1 MKIQPIQNNQ
11 PTFQMKWESKA
22 LPNVTKSKIELD
34 NGKKLLIRDGG
45 WYKLQSLYD
54 EFGRWVESKLRFY
67 KGRQVVKE
75 MRSYNNANQM
85 D

>member
-1 MKIQPIQNNQ
+1 MRIQPIQQ

-34 NGKKLLIRDGG
+34 NGKKLLVRDGG

-75 MRSYNNANQM
+75 MRSYRDEQKI
-85 D
+85 

>member
-1 MKIQPIQNNQ
+1 MKIQPIQQ

-22 LPNVTKSKIELD
+22 IPNVTKSKIELD
-34 NGKKLLIRDGG
+34 NGKKLLIRDEG

-54 EFGRWVESKLRFY
+54 EFGRWVKSKLRYY

-75 MRSYNNANQM
+75 MRSSRDEQK
-85 D
+85 

>member
-1 MKIQPIQNNQ
+1 MRIQPIQQ
-11 PTFQMKWESKA
+11 PTFQMKWESRT
-22 LPNVTKSKIELD
+22 LPYVTKSNIELA

>member
-1 MKIQPIQNNQ
+1 MRIQPIQQ

-34 NGKKLLIRDGG
+34 NGKKLLVRDGG

-54 EFGRWVESKLRFY
+54 ECGEWIKSKLRYF
-67 KGRQVVKE
+67 KGRQVINE
-75 MRSYNNANQM
+75 IMSYNDRGA
-85 D
+85 

>member
-1 MKIQPIQNNQ
+1 MRIQPIQQ
-11 PTFQMKWESKA
+11 PMFQMKWESKA

-67 KGRQVVKE
+67 KGRQIVKE
-75 MRSYNNANQM
+75 MRSYNNDYQM

>member
-1 MKIQPIQNNQ
+1 MRIQPIQQ
-11 PTFQMKWESKA
+11 SQTFQMKWENKV
-22 LPNVTKSKIELD
+22 LPNVTKSKIELA

-54 EFGRWVESKLRFY
+54 EFGRWVKSKLRFY

-75 MRSYNNANQM
+75 MRSYRDEQKI
-85 D
+85 

>member
-1 MKIQPIQNNQ
+1 MRIQPIQQ

-22 LPNVTKSKIELD
+22 RPNVTKSKIELA

-54 EFGRWVESKLRFY
+54 EFGKWVKSKLKFY
-67 KGRQVVKE
+67 KGRQMVKE
-75 MRSYNNANQM
+75 MRSYRDEQKI
-85 D
+85 

>member
-1 MKIQPIQNNQ
+1 MRIQPIQQ

-22 LPNVTKSKIELD
+22 FPNVTKSKIELD
-34 NGKKLLIRDGG
+34 NGKKLLVRDEG

-54 EFGRWVESKLRFY
+54 EVGRWVKSKLRYY

-75 MRSYNNANQM
+75 MRSNNNANQM

>member
-1 MKIQPIQNNQ
+1 MKIQPIQQ

-34 NGKKLLIRDGG
+34 NGKKLLVRDGG

-54 EFGRWVESKLRFY
+54 EFGRWVKSKLKFY
-67 KGRQVVKE
+67 KGRQMVKE
-75 MRSYNNANQM
+75 MRSYKNDYKM

>member
-1 MKIQPIQNNQ
+1 MRIQPIQ

-22 LPNVTKSKIELD
+22 LPNVTKSKIELA
-34 NGKKLLIRDGG
+34 NGKKLLVRDEG

-75 MRSYNNANQM
+75 MRSYRDEQKI
-85 D
+85 

>member
-1 MKIQPIQNNQ
+1 MKIQPIQQ

-22 LPNVTKSKIELD
+22 LPNVTKSNIELT

-54 EFGRWVESKLRFY
+54 EVGNWVKSKLRY
-67 KGRQVVKE
+67 YQGRQVINE
-75 MRSYNNANQM
+75 IRSYNDRGTQR
-85 D
+85 

>member
-1 MKIQPIQNNQ
+1 MRIQPIQQ

-22 LPNVTKSKIELD
+22 LPNVTKSKIELA

-54 EFGRWVESKLRFY
+54 EFGKWVKSKLRYY
-67 KGRQVVKE
+67 KGRQVIKE
-75 MRSYNNANQM
+75 MRSYRDEQKI
-85 D
+85 

>member
-1 MKIQPIQNNQ
+1 MRIQPIQQ

-22 LPNVTKSKIELD
+22 LPNVTKSKIELA

-54 EFGRWVESKLRFY
+54 EVGRWVKSKLRFY
-67 KGRQVVKE
+67 KGRQVIKE
-75 MRSYNNANQM
+75 MRSYRDEQKI
-85 D
+85 

>member
-1 MKIQPIQNNQ
+1 MRIQPIQQ

-22 LPNVTKSKIELD
+22 LPNVTKSKIELA

-54 EFGRWVESKLRFY
+54 EFGKWAKSKLRFY

-75 MRSYNNANQM
+75 MRSYRDEQKM
-85 D
+85 

>member
-1 MKIQPIQNNQ
+1 MKIQPIQQ

-34 NGKKLLIRDGG
+34 NGKKLLVRDGG

-54 EFGRWVESKLRFY
+54 EFGRWVKSKLKFY
-67 KGRQVVKE
+67 KGRQMVRE
-75 MRSYNNANQM
+75 MRSYNNDYKM

>member
-1 MKIQPIQNNQ
+1 MKIQPIQQ

-22 LPNVTKSKIELD
+22 LPNVTKSKIELA
-34 NGKKLLIRDGG
+34 NGKKVLIRNGG

-54 EFGRWVESKLRFY
+54 EFGKWVESKLRFY

-75 MRSYNNANQM
+75 MRSSRDEQK
-85 D
+85 

>member
-1 MKIQPIQNNQ
+1 MKIQPIQQ

-34 NGKKLLIRDGG
+34 NGKKLLVRDVG

-54 EFGRWVESKLRFY
+54 EVGNWVKSKLKYY

-75 MRSYNNANQM
+75 MRSSRDEQK
-85 D
+85 

>member
-1 MKIQPIQNNQ
+1 MRIQPIQQ

-22 LPNVTKSKIELD
+22 LPNITKSKIELA
-34 NGKKLLIRDGG
+34 NGKKLLVRDGG

-54 EFGRWVESKLRFY
+54 EFGKWVKSKLRFY

-75 MRSYNNANQM
+75 MRSYRDEQKI
-85 D
+85 

>member
-1 MKIQPIQNNQ
+1 MKIQPIQQ

-22 LPNVTKSKIELD
+22 LPNVTKSKIELA

-75 MRSYNNANQM
+75 VRSYNDVNQI

>member
-1 MKIQPIQNNQ
+1 MRIQLIQQ
-11 PTFQMKWESKA
+11 PTFKMKWESRT
-22 LPNVTKSKIELD
+22 LPYVTKSNIELA

-54 EFGRWVESKLRFY
+54 EVGRCVKSKLRYY

-75 MRSYNNANQM
+75 MRSYRDEQKI
-85 D
+85 

>member
-1 MKIQPIQNNQ
+1 MRIQPIQQ

-54 EFGRWVESKLRFY
+54 EFGKWVESKLRFY

-75 MRSYNNANQM
+75 VRSYNDDYQM

>member
-1 MKIQPIQNNQ
+1 MRIQPIQQ

-22 LPNVTKSKIELD
+22 LPNVTKSKTELD

-54 EFGRWVESKLRFY
+54 EFDRWVKSKLRFY
-67 KGRQVVKE
+67 KGRQVIKE
-75 MRSYNNANQM
+75 MRSSRDEQK
-85 D
+85 

>member
-1 MKIQPIQNNQ
+1 MRIQPIQQ
-11 PTFQMKWESKA
+11 PTFQMKWKHSQLGK
-22 LPNVTKSKIELD
+22 LTKSSIELD
-34 NGKKLLIRDGG
+34 NGKKLLIRDEG

-54 EFGRWVESKLRFY
+54 EVGRWVKSKLRYY

>member
-1 MKIQPIQNNQ
+1 MKIQPIQQ

-34 NGKKLLIRDGG
+34 NGKKLLIRDGD

-75 MRSYNNANQM
+75 MRSYRDEQKI
-85 D
+85 